1 MTVFV
6 PVIVKIAVSEKVI
19 NGVGVSVLID
29 VPDIVLEAIGVIV
42 G

>member
-6 PVIVKIAVSEKVI
+6 PVIVKRAVSDKVI
-19 NGVGVSVLID
+19 NVVGVSVLID
-29 VPDIVLEAIGVIV
+29 VPDIVLETIGVTV